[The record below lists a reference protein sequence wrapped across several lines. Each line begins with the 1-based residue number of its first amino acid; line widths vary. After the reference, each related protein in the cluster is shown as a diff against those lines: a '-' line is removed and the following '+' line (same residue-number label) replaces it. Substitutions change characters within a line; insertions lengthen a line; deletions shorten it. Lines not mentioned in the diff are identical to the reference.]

1 MNPEHLNLLRQ
12 ALPFI
17 NKFKGKTFVV
27 KIGGEIADSDQTLH
41 SFCEEVALLSQ
52 VGIHVVMVHGG
63 GKQATQL
70 SKQLGIEPQMVQGR
84 RITDEKTLDV
94 VMMVFAGTINTEIIA
109 ALREYGAEPV
119 GISGVDGGI
128 INAVKRPPMKIKNEK
143 TGQDE
148 VVDFGHVGDIESID
162 PKLLEVLLAAD
173 FVPVMA
179 SLGGDDAGN
188 ILNINADTVASEI
201 ASALKAEKLI
211 LVTDV
216 DGILREDKTL
226 ISRATPQEIAE
237 LKKAG
242 VIRGG
247 MMVKAD
253 SAVEALKDGV
263 QSVHIISGK
272 KPSTLLA
279 EVFTETGS
287 GTMIHRG
294 VQPVKG
300 RARKKVARPAAGKVA
315 DEKAGPAKGG
325 EEKPAATAE
334 APANK

>member
-1 MNPEHLNLLRQ
+1 MNPEHLGLLRQ

-17 NKFKGKTFVV
+17 NKFKNKTFVV
-27 KIGGEIADSDQTLH
+27 KIGGEIADSEATLH
-41 SFCEEVALLSQ
+41 SFCEEVALLAQ

-63 GKQATQL
+63 GKQATEL
-70 SKQLGIEPQMVQGR
+70 SQQLGIEPKMIQGR
-84 RITDEKTLDV
+84 RVTDEKTLDV
-94 VMMVFAGTINTEIIA
+94 VMMVFAGTINTEILA
-109 ALREYGAEPV
+109 ALREYGAEAV

-128 INAVKRPPMKIKNEK
+128 INAVKRPPKKVVDEK
-143 TGQDE
+143 TGQE
-148 VVDFGHVGDIESID
+148 QMVDYGHVGDIESID

-216 DGILREDKTL
+216 EGILRDDKSL
-226 ISRATPQEIAE
+226 ISRVTPSEIDE
-237 LKKAG
+237 LVKSG

-247 MMVKAD
+247 MVPKAM

-287 GTMIHRG
+287 GTMIHRNNA
-294 VQPVKG
+294 PVTK
-300 RARKKVARPAAGKVA
+300 ARTRKRREPAAPEGS
-315 DEKAGPAKGG
+315 PPGG
-325 EEKPAATAE
+325 
-334 APANK
+334 N

>member
-1 MNPEHLNLLRQ
+1 MNPEHLNLLRT

-17 NKFKGKTFVV
+17 NRFKNKTFVV
-27 KIGGEIADSDQTLH
+27 KIGGEIADSEVTLH

-52 VGIHVVMVHGG
+52 VGIRVVVVHGG

-70 SKQLGIEPQMVQGR
+70 SKQLGIESQMVQGR

-94 VMMVFAGTINTEIIA
+94 VMMVFAGTINTEILA
-109 ALREYGAEPV
+109 ALREYGAEAV

-128 INAVKRPPMKIKNEK
+128 INAVKRPPQKIKNEK
-143 TGQDE
+143 TGVE
-148 VVDFGHVGDIESID
+148 EIIDFGHVGDIESID
-162 PKLLEVLLAAD
+162 PKLLDTLIAAD

-216 DGILREDKTL
+216 DGILRDDKSL
-226 ISRATPQEIAE
+226 ISRVTPAEIDE
-237 LKKAG
+237 LVKAG
-242 VIRGG
+242 VIKGG
-247 MMVKAD
+247 MVPKAM

-279 EVFTETGS
+279 EVFTEGGS
-287 GTMIHRG
+287 GTMIHRNLL
-294 VQPVKG
+294 PVKG
-300 RARKKVARPAAGKVA
+300 RSRKKPVAKAPSSQSQIPGFAPAPTTETPAGK
-315 DEKAGPAKGG
+315 
-325 EEKPAATAE
+325 
-334 APANK
+334 

>member
-1 MNPEHLNLLRQ
+1 MNPEHLNILRQ

-17 NKFKGKTFVV
+17 NRFKNKTFVV
-27 KIGGEIADSDQTLH
+27 KIGGEIADSEETLH

-84 RITDEKTLDV
+84 RITDEQTLDV

-109 ALREYGAEPV
+109 ALRQYGAEPV

-128 INAVKRPPMKIKNEK
+128 INAVKRPPQKIRNDK
-143 TGQDE
+143 TGLEE
-148 VVDFGHVGDIESID
+148 VVDFGHVGDIQSID
-162 PKLLEVLLAAD
+162 PKLLETLLAAD

-211 LVTDV
+211 LLTDV
-216 DGILREDKTL
+216 DGILRDDKTL
-226 ISRATPQEIAE
+226 ISRVTPQEIDE
-237 LKKAG
+237 LIKSG

-247 MMVKAD
+247 MVPKAM
-253 SAVEALKDGV
+253 SAVDALKDGV

-272 KPSTLLA
+272 KASSLLA

-287 GTMIHRG
+287 GTMIHRNAP
-294 VQPVKG
+294 PVKARG
-300 RARKKVARPAAGKVA
+300 RKKAATVSTAPAAPLA
-315 DEKAGPAKGG
+315 PAKATDD
-325 EEKPAATAE
+325 KPAP
-334 APANK
+334 APESTPTR

>member
-1 MNPEHLNLLRQ
+1 MNPEHLDLLRQ

-17 NKFKGKTFVV
+17 NRFKNKTFVV
-27 KIGGEIADSDQTLH
+27 KIGGEIADDETTLH
-41 SFCEEVALLSQ
+41 RFCEEVALISQ

-63 GKQATQL
+63 GKQASQL
-70 SKQLGIEPQMVQGR
+70 SKQLGIEPQMIQGR

-109 ALREYGAEPV
+109 ALREYGAEAV

-143 TGQDE
+143 TGVE
-148 VVDFGHVGDIESID
+148 EIIDFGHVGDIQSVD
-162 PKLLEVLLAAD
+162 PKLLETLLAAD

-179 SLGGDDAGN
+179 SLGGDDSGN

-216 DGILREDKTL
+216 DGILREDKSL
-226 ISRATPQEIAE
+226 ISRVTPQEIDD
-237 LKKAG
+237 LIKSN

-247 MMVKAD
+247 MVPKAK

-272 KPSTLLA
+272 KQSTLLA

-287 GTMIHRG
+287 GTMIHRNN
-294 VQPVKG
+294 QPIKARVRKS
-300 RARKKVARPAAGKVA
+300 RAKPVA
-315 DEKAGPAKGG
+315 PAKAP
-325 EEKPAATAE
+325 EDKPAPE
-334 APANK
+334 ASPK

>member
-1 MNPEHLNLLRQ
+1 MNTEHLDLLRQ

-17 NKFKGKTFVV
+17 NRFKNKTFVV
-27 KIGGEIADSDQTLH
+27 KIGGEIADDEATLH

-70 SKQLGIEPQMVQGR
+70 SKQMGIEPQMVQGR

-94 VMMVFAGTINTEIIA
+94 VMMVFAGTINTEILA

-143 TGQDE
+143 TGLEE
-148 VVDFGHVGDIESID
+148 VVDFGHVGDIQSID
-162 PKLLEVLLAAD
+162 PKLLETLLAAD

-216 DGILREDKTL
+216 DGILRDDKSL
-226 ISRATPQEIAE
+226 ISRVTPQEIDE
-237 LKKAG
+237 LIKAN

-247 MMVKAD
+247 MVPKAK

-272 KPSTLLA
+272 KASMLLA

-287 GTMIHRG
+287 GTMIHRNN
-294 VQPVKG
+294 QPVKARG
-300 RARKKVARPAAGKVA
+300 RKSRAKPVVPAPGATPAPAA
-315 DEKAGPAKGG
+315 PAP
-325 EEKPAATAE
+325 EAA
-334 APANK
+334 PK

>member
-17 NKFKGKTFVV
+17 NRFKNKTFVV

-94 VMMVFAGTINTEIIA
+94 VMMVFAGQINTEIIA

-143 TGQDE
+143 TGVE
-148 VVDFGHVGDIESID
+148 EIIDFGHVGDIESID

-179 SLGGDDAGN
+179 SLGGDDSGN

-211 LVTDV
+211 LITDV
-216 DGILREDKTL
+216 DGILRDDKSL
-226 ISRATPQEIAE
+226 ISRVTPQEIDE
-237 LKKAG
+237 LIKAG

-247 MMVKAD
+247 MVPKAM

-272 KPSTLLA
+272 KASTLLA

-294 VQPVKG
+294 GPHLKG
-300 RARKKVARPAAGKVA
+300 RSRKKVVRPAAAAKNGEGVKA
-315 DEKAGPAKGG
+315 AEEKAA
-325 EEKPAATAE
+325 PAAEPTA
-334 APANK
+334 PK

>member
-17 NKFKGKTFVV
+17 NRFKNKTFVV
-27 KIGGEIADSDQTLH
+27 KIGGEIADTDQTLH

-52 VGIHVVMVHGG
+52 VGIRVVMVHGG

-70 SKQLGIEPQMVQGR
+70 SKQLGIETQMIDGR

-94 VMMVFAGTINTEIIA
+94 VMMVFAGQINTEIIA

-128 INAVKRPPMKIKNEK
+128 INAVKRPPQKVHNDK

-148 VVDFGHVGDIESID
+148 VVDFGHVGDIQSID
-162 PKLLEVLLAAD
+162 PKLLETLLAAD

-179 SLGGDDAGN
+179 SLGGDDSGN

-201 ASALKAEKLI
+201 ASVLKAEKLI

-216 DGILREDKTL
+216 EGILREDKTL
-226 ISRATPQEIAE
+226 ISRVTPQEISD
-237 LKKAG
+237 LIKSG

-247 MMVKAD
+247 MVPKAM

-272 KPSTLLA
+272 KQSTLLA

-287 GTMIHRG
+287 GTMIHRNHQS
-294 VQPVKG
+294 VVK
-300 RARKKVARPAAGKVA
+300 RVRKKVVPPA
-315 DEKAGPAKGG
+315 PSAKTG
-325 EEKPAATAE
+325 EEKPTETPSA
-334 APANK
+334 K

>member
-1 MNPEHLNLLRQ
+1 MSAETRRYVTMNPENLNTLRQ
-12 ALPFI
+12 ALPYI

-27 KIGGEIADSDQTLH
+27 KIGGEIADDESTLH
-41 SFCEEVALLSQ
+41 SFCEEVALLAE
-52 VGIHVVMVHGG
+52 VGIRVVMVHGG

-70 SKQLGIEPQMVQGR
+70 SKQLGIEPKMIEGR
-84 RITDEKTLDV
+84 RVTDEKTLDV

-119 GISGVDGGI
+119 GLSGVDGGI
-128 INAVKRPPMKIKNEK
+128 LNAVKRPPKKVLNEK
-143 TGQDE
+143 TGQEE
-148 VVDFGHVGDIESID
+148 VVDYGHVGDIESVD
-162 PKLLEVLLAAD
+162 PRLLTTLLNAD

-201 ASALKAEKLI
+201 ASSLRAEKLF

-216 DGILREDKTL
+216 DGILREDKSL
-226 ISRATPQEIAE
+226 ISRVTPQEIDRLIKE
-237 LKKAG
+237 G

-247 MMVKAD
+247 MVPKAT

-263 QSVHIISGK
+263 GSVHIISGK
-272 KPSTLLA
+272 KKSTLLT
-279 EVFTETGS
+279 EVFTDTGS

-294 VQPVKG
+294 
-300 RARKKVARPAAGKVA
+300 
-315 DEKAGPAKGG
+315 
-325 EEKPAATAE
+325 
-334 APANK
+334 

>member
-1 MNPEHLNLLRQ
+1 MNTEHLDLLRQ

-17 NKFKGKTFVV
+17 NRFKNKTFVV
-27 KIGGEIADSDQTLH
+27 KIGGEIADDEQTLH
-41 SFCEEVALLSQ
+41 SFCEEVALISQ

-94 VMMVFAGTINTEIIA
+94 VMMVFAGQINTEIIA
-109 ALREYGAEPV
+109 ALREYGAEAV

-143 TGQDE
+143 TGLEE
-148 VVDFGHVGDIESID
+148 VIDFGHVGDIQSID
-162 PKLLEVLLAAD
+162 PKLLETLLAAD

-188 ILNINADTVASEI
+188 ILNINADTVAAEI

-216 DGILREDKTL
+216 DGILRDDKTL
-226 ISRATPQEIAE
+226 ISRVTPTEIDD
-237 LKKAG
+237 LIKAN

-247 MMVKAD
+247 MVPKAK

-272 KPSTLLA
+272 KSSTLLG

-287 GTMIHRG
+287 GTMIHRNN
-294 VQPVKG
+294 QPIKARVRKS
-300 RARKKVARPAAGKVA
+300 RAKPVVPPPAPSPSP
-315 DEKAGPAKGG
+315 E
-325 EEKPAATAE
+325 AA
-334 APANK
+334 PK